1 MSGLVSRFRR
11 PLLPFYCRPKPTDLG
26 FTLVELLVGLVIAG
40 VVASAAGAVMV
51 AQIQSSAKLELAQR
65 QRDNSSR
72 LDYLIQIEAGEAASV
87 IVDPSIPASCSST
100 GVATG
105 VAGFRIPRDRGQY
118 LNAANTSFVYYYNK
132 GSDVWRCGPPV
143 KRSGVLNHDS
153 SVLPEAGVAVRDAR
167 LEKVNCSGQ
176 VTNEGQFVYRLV
188 FPTGYQ
194 PACSVAR
201 AKTLQICNVVC

>member
-1 MSGLVSRFRR
+1 MRGFATRSRI
-11 PLLPFYCRPKPTDLG
+11 PLLPFYWRPRSTDLG
-26 FTLVELLVGLVIAG
+26 FTLIELLLGLVITG
-40 VVASAAGAVMV
+40 VVASAAGALMV

-87 IVDPSIPASCSST
+87 IVDPSIPASCSSP
-100 GVATG
+100 GATG
-105 VAGFRIPRDRGQY
+105 VAGFRIPRDSGAY
-118 LNAANTSFVYYYNK
+118 LNVANASFVYYYNK

-153 SVLPEAGVAVRDAR
+153 SVLPEAGIAVRDAK

-176 VTNEGQFVYRLV
+176 VTSEGQFVYRLV
-188 FPTGYQ
+188 FPSGYQ
-194 PACSVAR
+194 PECSVAR

>member
-1 MSGLVSRFRR
+1 MNGFVSRSRHL
-11 PLLPFYCRPKPTDLG
+11 LLPFYCSTKPADLG
-26 FTLVELLVGLVIAG
+26 FTLVELLVGLVITG

-87 IVDPSIPASCSST
+87 IVNPTIPVNCSSN

-105 VAGFRIPRDRGQY
+105 VAGFRIPRDTGQY
-118 LNAANTSFVYYYNK
+118 LNAANASFVYYYNK

-143 KRSGVLNHDS
+143 KRSGVLDHGLDVS
-153 SVLPEAGVAVRDAR
+153 PEAGIAVRDAR
-167 LEKVNCSGQ
+167 LEQVTCSGQ